1 MTRWMQLAL
10 FAISAFPFFAQAQ
23 DQSEAE
29 ADECVAEPT
38 EDYNMP
44 FRVGSLF
51 IILVTSAV
59 GMFTPIILHRI
70 QPYSQGSIRDWC
82 LTIAKFFGT
91 GVILATAFVH
101 MLPEA
106 LENFSSPC
114 LTEGWQSYGAFAG
127 IFCMISSFALQ
138 LLEMGAAAH
147 LRSLHK
153 HDQTSEHTQTE
164 KYPDNL
170 EAGHCH
176 SAGFLEQ
183 DQSLHSIGTLILE
196 LGIVMHSIIIGIALA
211 NTGNDEF
218 VTLLIALVFH
228 QFFEGVALGTRVN
241 DMNHKSWVKPVILG
255 LLFVIM
261 TPLGIAIGICIHSS
275 YNGNSYSAVLS
286 SAILDSLSAGI
297 LLYNAY
303 ISLMSA
309 EVNHSRTFQQYSFIR
324 KLSCFAAMYVGAGLM
339 SLLGKWA

>member
-1 MTRWMQLAL
+1 MQSWLW
-10 FAISAFPFFAQAQ
+10 FSKI
-23 DQSEAE
+23 
-29 ADECVAEPT
+29 V
-38 EDYNMP
+38 
-44 FRVGSLF
+44 
-51 IILVTSAV
+51 
-59 GMFTPIILHRI
+59 
-70 QPYSQGSIRDWC
+70 
-82 LTIAKFFGT
+82 GT

-228 QFFEGVALGTRVN
+228 QVN
-241 DMNHKSWVKPVILG
+241 FRSQACRSNE
-255 LLFVIM
+255 LL
-261 TPLGIAIGICIHSS
+261 TCIFPIYSS
-275 YNGNSYSAVLS
+275 LKVSHLEHESMIWTTNPG
-286 SAILDSLSAGI
+286 
-297 LLYNAY
+297 
-303 ISLMSA
+303 
-309 EVNHSRTFQQYSFIR
+309 
-324 KLSCFAAMYVGAGLM
+324 
-339 SLLGKWA
+339 